1 MNMKFVEIRDHQEL
15 IQHLQGREQAY
26 ALLYIEGSEKSF
38 CALDNIRNS
47 GKEGLEVMTVD
58 VSRVRDIHT
67 QYGVSSAPSLLVFR
81 DGALQNVVKGCHDKS
96 FFRAVF
102 DKLVNA
108 AGEGTTQKNVTV
120 YTTPSCS
127 WCNTLKSYLR
137 QKGIVFQEVDVSR
150 DPREAE
156 ELVRRTGQ
164 QGVPQSNIGGEWVV
178 GFDKTRINTLLGI
191 Q

>member
-1 MNMKFVEIRDHQEL
+1 MKFVEINNHQEL
-15 IQHLQGREQAY
+15 LRHIESTDQAY

-38 CALDNIRNS
+38 CALDNIRDS
-47 GKEGLEVMTVD
+47 GKEDLEVLTVD

-67 QYGVSSAPSLLVFR
+67 EYGVTSAPSLLVFNER
-81 DGALQNVVKGCHDKS
+81 KLQNVVKGCHDKS
-96 FFRAVF
+96 YFRAVF

-108 AGEGTTQKNVTV
+108 AGPESAQKSVTV

-137 QKGIVFQEVDVSR
+137 QKGIAYQEVDVSR